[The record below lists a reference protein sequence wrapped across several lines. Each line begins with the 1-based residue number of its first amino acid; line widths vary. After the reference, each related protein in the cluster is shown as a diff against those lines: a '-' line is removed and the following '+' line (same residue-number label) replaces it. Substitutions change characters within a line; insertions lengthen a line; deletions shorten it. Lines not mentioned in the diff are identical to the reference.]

1 MLCLPRQTSSL
12 DRFHCGLSFME
23 GQWEPQIK
31 DLDPCAQQVMG
42 WEVNPSKVTP
52 EAPLLITR
60 RHHASTQ
67 PHLHIIGG
75 LLLHK
80 GTLRR
85 KAEAAFKLPSPHGTS
100 KGPGTRARS
109 RLCVSQKTA
118 VTKNLEPRPCQGL
131 IFRLQLQLS
140 CLSSLGKEL
149 PFLLKQ
155 FAFKLFCRRKPRRK
169 LWGWLQCDVTFQ

>member
-1 MLCLPRQTSSL
+1 MA
-12 DRFHCGLSFME
+12 
-23 GQWEPQIK
+23 PQIK

-60 RHHASTQ
+60 LHHACTQ
-67 PHLHIIGG
+67 PHLHIIRG
-75 LLLHK
+75 LLLPK
-80 GTLRR
+80 GTLQR
-85 KAEAAFKLPSPHGTS
+85 KAEAGLKSTSPHGTS
-100 KGPGTRARS
+100 EGLRTSTRS
-109 RLCVSQKTA
+109 MLCVSQKRA
-118 VTKNLEPRPCQGL
+118 VTKNLEPQPCQNL

-140 CLSSLGKEL
+140 CLSSLEKEP

-169 LWGWLQCDVTFQ
+169 FWGWLQCDVTFRWTRWTRCHAK